1 MKIVRAAAVAVVVA
15 TVMVGAMVGAMGT
28 TSSEFFTRT
37 AVGKPPRPASSL
49 RDQMI
54 GTWKLE
60 SRVTKK
66 PDGSVT
72 PLPGWDGAPGY
83 INYDPTGFMSVQ
95 FMQLHRTKESG
106 AAGYTAYVGAYTV
119 DESTKTVTHH
129 IVGDVNPDGVG
140 ADQPREVVLEGD
152 ALSLYIRNVNSP
164 NVNINSFRRMK

>member
-1 MKIVRAAAVAVVVA
+1 MKILRAMAVAVLLIGSGFWA
-15 TVMVGAMVGAMGT
+15 GSGA
-28 TSSEFFTRT
+28 
-37 AVGKPPRPASSL
+37 GKPPRPVVSL

-54 GTWKLE
+54 GTWKLD

-66 PDGSVT
+66 PDGSVS

-83 INYDPTGFMSVQ
+83 IAYDPNGFMSVQ

-106 AAGYTAYVGAYTV
+106 ATGYTAYFGTYTV

-129 IVGDVNPDGVG
+129 IIGDVNPDGVG
-140 ADQPREVVLEGD
+140 ANQPREVVLDGD
-152 ALSLYIRNVNSP
+152 GLSLYIRNANSP

>member
-1 MKIVRAAAVAVVVA
+1 MKILHAVILALVLIGSGFW
-15 TVMVGAMVGAMGT
+15 VG
-28 TSSEFFTRT
+28 T

-54 GTWKLE
+54 GTWRLE
-60 SRVTKK
+60 SRVTKR
-66 PDGSVT
+66 PDGSVI
-72 PLPGWDGAPGY
+72 PLPGWGGAPGY

-106 AAGYTAYVGAYTV
+106 ATGYTAYFGSYTV
-119 DESTKTVTHH
+119 DETTKTVTHH

-152 ALSLYIRNVNSP
+152 ALSLYIRNANSP

>member
-1 MKIVRAAAVAVVVA
+1 MKIVRAIAVAV
-15 TVMVGAMVGAMGT
+15 AMAMAGAMGMT
-28 TSSEFFTRT
+28 ASGFF
-37 AVGKPPRPASSL
+37 AGSGAGKPPRPASSL

-66 PDGSVT
+66 PDGSIA

-83 INYDPTGFMSVQ
+83 ITYDPVGFMSVQ

-106 AAGYTAYVGAYTV
+106 ATGYTAYFGTYTV

-129 IVGDVNPDGVG
+129 IIGDVNPDGVG

-152 ALSLYIRNVNSP
+152 ALSLYIRSANSR

>member
-1 MKIVRAAAVAVVVA
+1 MKIVRAMAVAVLI
-15 TVMVGAMVGAMGT
+15 AMAGAMGMT
-28 TSSEFFTRT
+28 ASGFFAGTS
-37 AVGKPPRPASSL
+37 AGKPPRAASSL

-106 AAGYTAYVGAYTV
+106 ATGYTAYFGTYTV
-119 DESTKTVTHH
+119 DESTKTVTHR

-140 ADQPREVVLEGD
+140 ANQPREVVLEGD
-152 ALSLYIRNVNSP
+152 ALSLYIRNANSP